1 MLLLLTAFGSP
12 LTAAD
17 AEHID
22 RCIAEMSR
30 GDTGALAKVYERT
43 HAALYGFSLFLL
55 KNPQDAED
63 AVQETFVKA
72 YQSAAQGK
80 PMAWLMTIA
89 RNEALQLLRERRRTV
104 AMTPED
110 WQEQFSDRPDF
121 SQEDLLT
128 LRALLE
134 TLSDEERQIVSLHAL
149 GGLKHREIADML
161 ELALPTVLSKY
172 HRAMKKLGKAAEEA
186 E

>member
-72 YQSAAQGK
+72 YQSAAQYRSQGK

-89 RNEALQLLRERRRTV
+89 RNEALQLLRERR
-104 AMTPED
+104 AHALPAH
-110 WQEQFSDRPDF
+110 
-121 SQEDLLT
+121 
-128 LRALLE
+128 LRAYLVEILFDAFGHITRLLSARGRR
-134 TLSDEERQIVSLHAL
+134 LSCRRATPPPFRTDACGRRPS
-149 GGLKHREIADML
+149 GGNTAGGGPRRTPHPAR
-161 ELALPTVLSKY
+161 
-172 HRAMKKLGKAAEEA
+172 
-186 E
+186 

>member
-72 YQSAAQGK
+72 FRLLPAHLCRDLPVGSAVPLPGQADGL
-80 PMAWLMTIA
+80 AHDHSA
-89 RNEALQLLRERRRTV
+89 ER
-104 AMTPED
+104 
-110 WQEQFSDRPDF
+110 
-121 SQEDLLT
+121 
-128 LRALLE
+128 
-134 TLSDEERQIVSLHAL
+134 
-149 GGLKHREIADML
+149 G
-161 ELALPTVLSKY
+161 
-172 HRAMKKLGKAAEEA
+172 AAA
-186 E
+186 PA

>member
-1 MLLLLTAFGSP
+1 MLVYLAMIPTEEGRNKFALLYWEYRDLMFYLALRILGSQ
-12 LTAAD
+12 
-17 AEHID
+17 
-22 RCIAEMSR
+22 
-30 GDTGALAKVYERT
+30 
-43 HAALYGFSLFLL
+43 
-55 KNPQDAED
+55 QDAED

-72 YQSAAQGK
+72 FQSASQYRSQGK

-149 GGLKHREIADML
+149 GGLKHREIAAML
-161 ELALPTVLSKY
+161 DLALPTVLSKY